1 MMRFLW
7 PLINMLQAVFVAVW
21 SALWITVALLTYA
34 TTRSRR
40 PGLFLA
46 RRVWAPGVLLSAPV
60 RLEIEGLDRIDLS
73 RSYFFTANHQSW
85 ADTPAL
91 FVALPVPLLF
101 LGKAELARVPFLGWY
116 MSAMG
121 MVFIDRSDR
130 VKAVR
135 SVDRI
140 TGRLREGWSLLSF
153 PEGTRSPDGRVQSF
167 RSATFAA
174 AIDTGVPVVPVALE
188 GTGRILPR
196 DGFKVRPGK
205 VRVILGEP
213 IATAGLTRDD
223 RAELARRAQIE
234 VQAML
239 DGLSARNPQS

>member
-1 MMRFLW
+1 MLRFLW
-7 PLINMLQAVFVAVW
+7 PLLNALQALFTVVWTAVW
-21 SALWITVALLTYA
+21 VTAALFTYLV
-34 TTRSRR
+34 TRSRR

-46 RRVWAPGVLLSAPV
+46 RRVWAPGMLLVGPV
-60 RLEIEGLDRIDLS
+60 RLEIEGIERLDLS

-85 ADTPAL
+85 VDIPAL

-116 MSAMG
+116 MSVMG

-130 VKAVR
+130 VKSVR

-140 TGRLREGWSLLSF
+140 TARLREGWSLLSF

-174 AIDTGVPVVPVALE
+174 AIDTGVPVVPVALI
-188 GTGRILPR
+188 GAGRIIPR

-205 VRVILGEP
+205 VRVLLGEP
-213 IATAGLTRDD
+213 IPTAGLTRND
-223 RAELARRAQIE
+223 RGDLARRAQQRVE
-234 VQAML
+234 EML
-239 DGLSARNPQS
+239 GGCPSCNQSG

>member
-1 MMRFLW
+1 MRFLW
-7 PLINMLQAVFVAVW
+7 PLINALQALFTAVW
-21 SALWITVALLTYA
+21 TAVWVTVALFTYLL
-34 TTRSRR
+34 TRSRR

-46 RRVWAPGVLLSAPV
+46 RRVWAPGMLLAGPV
-60 RLEIEGLDRIDLS
+60 RLEIEGIERLDLA
-73 RSYFFTANHQSW
+73 RSYFFAANHQSW
-85 ADTPAL
+85 VDIPVL
-91 FVALPVPLLF
+91 FAALPVPLLF

-121 MVFIDRSDR
+121 MVFIDRRDR

-135 SVDRI
+135 SLDRI

-153 PEGTRSPDGRVQSF
+153 PEGTRSTDGRVQSF

-188 GTGRILPR
+188 GAGRIIPR
-196 DGFKVRPGK
+196 DGFKVRPGT

-213 IATAGLTRDD
+213 IPTAGLTRDD
-223 RAELARRAQIE
+223 RADLARRVEREIQEI
-234 VQAML
+234 
-239 DGLSARNPQS
+239 LSGPPARNPQA